1 MGVHSGGDKVCKLLI
16 LKVGERGRNR
26 TFNLLIKSQLLCQ
39 LSYAPVCGE
48 SLQKGSTIITFEK
61 PMMKVQSLSR
71 STCEARS
78 STIRFAPVGRPRQQV
93 AALASFAA
101 RAKSR

>member
-39 LSYAPVCGE
+39 LSYAPACGLRAE
-48 SLQKGSTIITFEK
+48 SITWADSAVSYRTR
-61 PMMKVQSLSR
+61 PMQAATCAVLALWSPISISEAIDSKSMKMLKLGN
-71 STCEARS
+71 C
-78 STIRFAPVGRPRQQV
+78 RFRK
-93 AALASFAA
+93 F
-101 RAKSR
+101 